1 MDIGLQ
7 YKIYVSLRYI
17 IMLSMGIWRRWLQ
30 SVQSFGI
37 QTARSQAEI
46 HRRFGGPYRL
56 HL

>member
-17 IMLSMGIWRRWLQ
+17 IMLSMGNWRRWLQ